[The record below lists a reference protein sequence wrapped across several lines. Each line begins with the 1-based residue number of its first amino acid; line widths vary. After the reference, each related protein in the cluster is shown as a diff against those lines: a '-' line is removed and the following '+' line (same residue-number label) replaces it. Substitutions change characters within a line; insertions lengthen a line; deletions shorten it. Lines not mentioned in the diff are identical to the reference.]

1 MPDPLL
7 VADVRLVDAEPADMR
22 RGLLGFVSCTLG
34 GQFRL
39 EGLTLRRSREGRLYI
54 SFPRPRDAR
63 GREHVNVRPLN
74 AASQR
79 DIEAQI
85 FLALGIHLE
94 TAP

>member
-1 MPDPLL
+1 MSDPLL
-7 VADVRLVDAEPADMR
+7 VADVRLVDALPADVR

-34 GQFRL
+34 GKVWL
-39 EGLTLRRSREGRLYI
+39 EGLTLRRSREGRLYV

-63 GREHVNVRPLN
+63 GRERSIVRPVDM
-74 AASQR
+74 ASQR

-94 TAP
+94 IAP